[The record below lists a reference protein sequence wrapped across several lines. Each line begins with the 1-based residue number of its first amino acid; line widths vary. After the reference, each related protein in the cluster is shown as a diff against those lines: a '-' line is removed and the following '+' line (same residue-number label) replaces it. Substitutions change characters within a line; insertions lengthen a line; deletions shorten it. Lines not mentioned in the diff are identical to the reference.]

1 MAMQYERH
9 AYFTTEEVADYL
21 RLAERTVYELARTRR
36 IPCARITGKLL
47 FPRHLIDLWAGR
59 QTEFDGQGFHAAPP
73 VVAGSHD
80 PLLEWALRE
89 SGSDLALLAGGS
101 EDGLRR
107 LAGEQAVLAG
117 MHIIDGATGDYNVPA
132 IRTMRGLADVV
143 LIEWAKREQ
152 GLVLPRG
159 NPRGIR
165 AIEDLAG
172 KGIRIVRRQ
181 AGAGTQTLLRHLLA
195 RAGLDLDALAVV
207 EAPALTETDLAVAI
221 FDGKADAGLAARA
234 VANRFHLDFIP
245 LHRER
250 FDLALRRRDYFEPPL
265 QNLLRFARSAAFAE
279 QARQLGGYDVG
290 ELGRVHYNA

>member
-1 MAMQYERH
+1 MQYERH

-117 MHIIDGATGDYNVPA
+117 MHIIDSATGDYNVPA

-159 NPRGIR
+159 NPRGIQK
-165 AIEDLAG
+165 IEDLAG

-195 RAGLDLDALAVV
+195 RAGLDLDAFAVV

-279 QARQLGGYDVG
+279 QARNLGGYDID
-290 ELGRVHYNA
+290 ELGHVHYNA

>member
-1 MAMQYERH
+1 
-9 AYFTTEEVADYL
+9 
-21 RLAERTVYELARTRR
+21 
-36 IPCARITGKLL
+36 
-47 FPRHLIDLWAGR
+47 
-59 QTEFDGQGFHAAPP
+59 
-73 VVAGSHD
+73 
-80 PLLEWALRE
+80 
-89 SGSDLALLAGGS
+89 
-101 EDGLRR
+101 
-107 LAGEQAVLAG
+107 
-117 MHIIDGATGDYNVPA
+117 MHIIDSATGDYNVPA

-165 AIEDLAG
+165 KIEDLAG

-279 QARQLGGYDVG
+279 QARNLGGYDVD